1 MNRYSYLHRTHL
13 FHIYHEKAL
22 IYTSFSVRS
31 WTTSTVREQL
41 QTLEA
46 RRSIS
51 NWICR
56 LKNEEMPPPAMHTL
70 KIYIK
75 MSKNAL
81 AQSPL
86 MGTLDL
92 KCWNKKYGKPS
103 QQIKLTKQT
112 WANTG
117 WSYYSLSR
125 QTAKTKMII
134 NSFKIPYLRLCYL
147 HSLQNPMAPVWELRL
162 TINNSRNNNK
172 RLLVITINFFLF
184 FQSVNCEVGTKRLH
198 ILETNSTVIT
208 SNQAAANDQP
218 RTFPSQMCIY
228 PKHSYMKKKCMF
240 WVKSTRLNSIPI
252 EN

>member
-1 MNRYSYLHRTHL
+1 MLTGILHLLWTSRKCEWRTFGNTNVRSTDREYECEYSVNVKTGEPQCPWTNWWMVFFSIFTTNEKELAMRRWLPRKLQYTTCTLIQCMNRYSYLHRTHL

-41 QTLEA
+41 QTSEA

-117 WSYYSLSR
+117 WSYYSPSR
-125 QTAKTKMII
+125 LTAKTKMII

-147 HSLQNPMAPVWELRL
+147 HSLQNQ
-162 TINNSRNNNK
+162 I
-172 RLLVITINFFLF
+172 
-184 FQSVNCEVGTKRLH
+184 
-198 ILETNSTVIT
+198 
-208 SNQAAANDQP
+208 
-218 RTFPSQMCIY
+218 
-228 PKHSYMKKKCMF
+228 
-240 WVKSTRLNSIPI
+240 
-252 EN
+252 